1 MPHWLK
7 LQEMT
12 VCFLSYSQGAL
23 HNLLPSPLLLPG
35 TFSCKN
41 TWLSSHKN
49 RFGFPYT
56 RTDYSP
62 YSHTPLR
69 SPKKLRTLFLL
80 QAHEDRWYLP
90 SLFWENCKK
99 ITNIN
104 IKKKKKTTN
113 YPALDDQRMIKLGEQ
128 FLTYILIKLPYDVLF
143 SECCSALKWGVIG
156 KNWDKEMQL
165 GKGEEEEAASFQQ
178 APCFSIMGDRTTGL
192 LFLNH

>member
-104 IKKKKKTTN
+104 IKKKKKKQQPSLLLHSKCFIMLFKNTAFH
-113 YPALDDQRMIKLGEQ
+113 YL
-128 FLTYILIKLPYDVLF
+128 LI
-143 SECCSALKWGVIG
+143 
-156 KNWDKEMQL
+156 
-165 GKGEEEEAASFQQ
+165 
-178 APCFSIMGDRTTGL
+178 
-192 LFLNH
+192 LFLLVELACLQTFIHMLRIFS